1 MKKKNQ
7 LKDEKTTKQ
16 NSKMKIEYFKGA
28 PRKFFSPVMR
38 KMRTKTVL
46 SQAEDNN

>member
-1 MKKKNQ
+1 MKKEKKF
-7 LKDEKTTKQ
+7 KDEKL
-16 NSKMKIEYFKGA
+16 NISKGA